1 MIETLSHMYDM
12 ASKNELTQMVTF
24 IIGGLFFASIILE
37 IKFLLNRYSKLRET
51 VTTFKNLSQKL
62 ENGEQLNKQD
72 ENLKAR
78 YFSKL
83 KSDGSKTLL
92 SAYPNIIKHNID
104 NSKYRF
110 VVSILTSV
118 GVIGTFLGIVLG
130 LSGIQGKLNG
140 DSAEMFEGVK
150 TLLGGMDMAFIT
162 SLVGLVSSVALIFIL
177 KGITKIAK
185 NKFAVLIEKFNNDFR
200 LESIADYLDKLAG
213 GAQDEAINK
222 QVAAAEKS
230 AEASESLLSMGSS
243 LERAADNFDA
253 DKIGEHLS
261 NSLDKIFTSEMVP
274 VFSEISAEL
283 KSLREIKQDNG
294 EKVIQAIMTQLRTE
308 VIEPLSNQISD
319 TSTLVKE
326 STTAVT
332 KLHDELGGISSKL
345 AGAVSTIQSFQEE
358 TMKQLSGFSNDLRGI
373 LSGFQTDTK
382 VILEGVSVQLNGAVT
397 SSIAAMDAQKN
408 AFQDS
413 ANQAALTF
421 SGIKENLEESLAKQA
436 TVQKEMLDNTA
447 ERVGKLLEESQ
458 KSHFEQVKIIEQ
470 VGETATGLMNNA
482 RENLSSTLSS
492 VDNVLIETKNTVT
505 EQLNN
510 FRMTYQ
516 ESLTTFFN
524 EQNNL
529 LESTLGQQRDGL
541 ATVVQSCN
549 DVFIEEYTRRKE
561 LGEELS
567 TNLINMQK
575 SVEVA
580 NQLAQAVQLMESSH
594 INQVEQTAKTIGLQ
608 VGKLEKSY
616 SSSSELFA
624 ELLEQIPNEL
634 NRYFDRA
641 NVSHEEFFTEMD
653 KASSQIHTR
662 LLQSAEYLITSETQ
676 RRMMH
681 EQEEVS

>member
-24 IIGGLFFASIILE
+24 IIGGLFFAAIILE

-104 NSKYRF
+104 NCKYRF
-110 VVSILTSV
+110 VVSILTSI

-177 KGITKIAK
+177 KGITKVAK

-200 LESIADYLDKLAG
+200 LESITDYLDKLAG

-308 VIEPLSNQISD
+308 VIEPLSNQISE

-326 STTAVT
+326 STKAVT
-332 KLHDELGGISSKL
+332 KLHDELGDISSKL

-382 VILEGVSVQLNGAVT
+382 VILEGVSVQLNSAVK
-397 SSIAAMDAQKN
+397 SSITAMDAQKN

-421 SGIKENLEESLAKQA
+421 SGIKENLEESLTKQA

-447 ERVGKLLEESQ
+447 ERVGTLLEESQ

-594 INQVEQTAKTIGLQ
+594 INQVEQTAKSIGLQ

-641 NVSHEEFFTEMD
+641 NVSHEEFFIEMD

>member
-24 IIGGLFFASIILE
+24 IIAGLFFASIILE

-51 VTTFKNLSQKL
+51 VTIFKNLSQKL

-130 LSGIQGKLNG
+130 LSGIQGKING

-177 KGITKIAK
+177 KGITKVAK
-185 NKFAVLIEKFNNDFR
+185 NKFAVLIEKFNDDFR

-308 VIEPLSNQISD
+308 VIEPLSNQISE

-332 KLHDELGGISSKL
+332 KLHDELGDISSKL

-382 VILEGVSVQLNGAVT
+382 VILEGVSVQLNSAVK
-397 SSIAAMDAQKN
+397 SSITAMDAQKN

-421 SGIKENLEESLAKQA
+421 SGIKENLEESLTKQA

-641 NVSHEEFFTEMD
+641 NVSHEEFFTDMD

-676 RRMMH
+676 RRMMY

>member
-24 IIGGLFFASIILE
+24 IIAGLFFASIILE

-51 VTTFKNLSQKL
+51 VTIFKNLSQKL

-130 LSGIQGKLNG
+130 LSGIQGKING

-177 KGITKIAK
+177 KGITKVAK
-185 NKFAVLIEKFNNDFR
+185 NKFAVLIEKFNDDFR

-332 KLHDELGGISSKL
+332 KLHDELGDISSKL

-382 VILEGVSVQLNGAVT
+382 VILEGVSVQLNSAVK
-397 SSIAAMDAQKN
+397 SSITAMDAQKN

-421 SGIKENLEESLAKQA
+421 SGIKENLEESLTKQA

-641 NVSHEEFFTEMD
+641 NVSHEEFFTDMD

-676 RRMMH
+676 RRMMY